1 MATRLKCLA
10 VQQMPNKLP
19 REILEKAV
27 TLRNSVRKI
36 YIALYTNGRS
46 SSTEIAQLV
55 GQARAHVNMRLQ
67 QLVDMGLVT
76 VESKG
81 RTKYFEVKK

>member
-1 MATRLKCLA
+1 MSS
-10 VQQMPNKLP
+10 QLP

-36 YIALYTNGRS
+36 FIALYTNGKPS
-46 SSTEIAQLV
+46 TSTEIAQVV

-67 QLVDMGLVT
+67 QLVDMGLAK
-76 VESKG
+76 VELKG
-81 RTKYFEVKK
+81 RTKYFEATK

>member
-1 MATRLKCLA
+1 MTH
-10 VQQMPNKLP
+10 QLP

-36 YIALYTNGRS
+36 YIALYTNGKPS
-46 SSTEIAQLV
+46 TSTEIAQLV

-67 QLVDMGLVT
+67 QLVDMGLAS
-76 VESKG
+76 VELRG
-81 RTKYFEVKK
+81 RAKYFEVKQ

>member
-1 MATRLKCLA
+1 MSS
-10 VQQMPNKLP
+10 QLP

-36 YIALYTNGRS
+36 YLTLYTNGKPS
-46 SSTEIAQLV
+46 TSTEIAQLV

-67 QLVDMGLVT
+67 QLVDMGLAS
-76 VESKG
+76 VELRG
-81 RTKYFEVKK
+81 RTKYFEVKQ

>member
-1 MATRLKCLA
+1 MSS
-10 VQQMPNKLP
+10 QLP

-36 YIALYTNGRS
+36 YLTLYTNGKPS
-46 SSTEIAQLV
+46 TSTEIAQLV

-67 QLVDMGLVT
+67 QLVDMDLASV
-76 VESKG
+76 KLRG
-81 RTKYFEVKK
+81 RTKYFEAKK

>member
-1 MATRLKCLA
+1 MSS
-10 VQQMPNKLP
+10 QLP

-36 YIALYTNGRS
+36 YIALYANGKPS
-46 SSTEIAQLV
+46 TSTEIAQLV

-67 QLVDMGLVT
+67 QLVDMGLAS
-76 VESKG
+76 VELRG
-81 RTKYFEVKK
+81 RTKYFEAKK

>member
-1 MATRLKCLA
+1 MS
-10 VQQMPNKLP
+10 VKLP

-27 TLRNSVRKI
+27 DLRNSVRRI
-36 YIALYTNGRS
+36 YIALCTNGKPS
-46 SSTEIAQLV
+46 TSTEIAELV

-67 QLVDMGLVT
+67 QLVDMGLAT
-76 VESKG
+76 VERKE

>member
-1 MATRLKCLA
+1 
-10 VQQMPNKLP
+10 MPNKLP

-27 TLRNSVRKI
+27 TLRNSIRKI
-36 YIALYTNGRS
+36 YITLYTNGRPS
-46 SSTEIAQLV
+46 SSTEIAHFV

-67 QLVDMGLVT
+67 QLVDMGLAT
-76 VESKG
+76 VELKG

>member
-1 MATRLKCLA
+1 
-10 VQQMPNKLP
+10 MPNKLP

-36 YIALYTNGRS
+36 FIALYSNGRPS
-46 SSTEIAQLV
+46 TSTEIAQLV

-67 QLVDMGLVT
+67 QLVDMDLAT
-76 VESKG
+76 VELKG
-81 RTKYFEVKK
+81 RTKYFEVKR

>member
-1 MATRLKCLA
+1 MSS
-10 VQQMPNKLP
+10 QLP

-36 YIALYTNGRS
+36 YIVLYTNGRPS
-46 SSTEIAQLV
+46 TSTEIAKLV

-67 QLVDMGLVT
+67 QLVDMGLAS
-76 VESKG
+76 VELRG
-81 RTKYFEVKK
+81 RAKYFEVKR

>member
-1 MATRLKCLA
+1 MTH
-10 VQQMPNKLP
+10 QLP

-36 YIALYTNGRS
+36 YIALYTTGKPS
-46 SSTEIAQLV
+46 TSTEIAQLV

-76 VESKG
+76 VEPKG

>member
-1 MATRLKCLA
+1 MSS
-10 VQQMPNKLP
+10 QLP

-36 YIALYTNGRS
+36 YLALYTNGKPS
-46 SSTEIAQLV
+46 TSTEIAQLV

-67 QLVDMGLVT
+67 QLVDMGLAK
-76 VESKG
+76 VELRG
-81 RTKYFEVKK
+81 RTKYFEVKQ

>member
-1 MATRLKCLA
+1 MTH
-10 VQQMPNKLP
+10 QLP

-36 YIALYTNGRS
+36 YIALYTNGKPS
-46 SSTEIAQLV
+46 TSTEIAQLV

-67 QLVDMGLVT
+67 QLVDMGLASV
-76 VESKG
+76 KLRG
-81 RTKYFEVKK
+81 RTKYFEVKQ

>member
-1 MATRLKCLA
+1 MTR
-10 VQQMPNKLP
+10 QLP

-36 YIALYTNGRS
+36 YIALYTAGKPS
-46 SSTEIAQLV
+46 TSTEIAQLV

-67 QLVDMGLVT
+67 QLVDMGLAT
-76 VESKG
+76 VEIKG
-81 RTKYFEVKK
+81 RTKYFEAKK

>member
-1 MATRLKCLA
+1 MN
-10 VQQMPNKLP
+10 QQLP

-36 YIALYTNGRS
+36 YITLYANGRPSTS
-46 SSTEIAQLV
+46 SEIAQLV